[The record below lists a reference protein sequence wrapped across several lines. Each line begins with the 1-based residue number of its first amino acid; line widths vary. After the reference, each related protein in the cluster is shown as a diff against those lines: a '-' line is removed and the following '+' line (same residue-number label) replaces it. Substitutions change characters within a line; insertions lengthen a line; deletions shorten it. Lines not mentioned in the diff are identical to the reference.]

1 MYIEIIQEMAHWFQ
15 DRIDEDFTLT
25 VQVDIQD
32 TEESCHII
40 AENGTVTV
48 YKGPHTHPHITL
60 TTTADA
66 LQKIYNGEITAF
78 TAAGKARMSD
88 NAHLGWRL
96 SENEFKPETV
106 ASAYFFVQHFFS
118 RGAPE
123 KILLDE
129 QYSRIVH
136 GGHAIPL
143 YYHPGF
149 RSGWYLLKKGEK
161 LNEPGD
167 TNPFFQAVIFIEGSG
182 FAKIGDKTVAVK
194 KGESYYIP
202 PHKDHVIWTE
212 SDQPLILIWL
222 AWGEG
227 A

>member
-1 MYIEIIQEMAHWFQ
+1 MYLEIIQEMAHWFE

-25 VQVDIQD
+25 VQVDISD
-32 TEESCHII
+32 TEESCHIV
-40 AENGTVTV
+40 ANHGTVTV
-48 YKGPHTHPHITL
+48 CKGPHTHPHITL
-60 TTTADA
+60 TTTEDT

-78 TAAGKARMSD
+78 TAAEARMSD
-88 NAHLGWRL
+88 NAPLDWNL
-96 SENEFKPETV
+96 SENGFSPEIV
-106 ASAYFFVQHFFS
+106 ASAYFFVQHFFT
-118 RGAPE
+118 RTTPE

-129 QYSRIVH
+129 QYSRLAN
-136 GGHAIPL
+136 GGHVIPL
-143 YYHPGF
+143 YSHPGF
-149 RSGWYLLKKGEK
+149 RSGWYLVKKGEK

-167 TNPFFQAVIFIEGSG
+167 TDLFFQAVIFIEGCG

-194 KGESYYIP
+194 KGESYSIP